1 MQESMGASFDMSA
14 NNDGELTELVSS
26 LVCILENDTIVAMN
40 PAGHAMVLGSAD
52 ETLLGRPFTDFV
64 AHDYLFLLEAGW
76 DLLAEEDV
84 VPLKLKRL
92 NGENFDAEMRVR
104 PLDATHERLFIEV
117 RDISKYVKS
126 AQALR
131 EREERLQGILQSVAE
146 GIITVTESG
155 IVESANKAAEK
166 MFSVTL
172 SGLIG
177 QALGSMIMECNTI
190 HAPGKALD
198 SVALKR
204 LLVPGEVTEGIGL
217 RQDGSSFDLEI
228 ACSEVRH
235 GRAKFF
241 TAILRDISERK
252 ENEERIRRLAHHDNL
267 TGLPNRNLLHD
278 RSSQSLARVKRNG
291 NRLAVLYV
299 DLDKFKPINDQ
310 LGHKAGDIVL
320 MEVAHR
326 LVATIRHSDTVA
338 RVGGDEFIVVLEDVI
353 RPSEAAKIAAKIV
366 ERLSQPF
373 NVLSHSCTIGASVG
387 IALYPDD
394 GVDLDEVFKAADI
407 AMYQV
412 KNTGRNGYC
421 LYGDTRDR
429 EHHAHDDP

>member
-1 MQESMGASFDMSA
+1 MQKSIGASVVMSES
-14 NNDGELTELVSS
+14 NDGDLTELVSS
-26 LVCILENDTIVAMN
+26 LVCILERDNIIAMN
-40 PAGHAMVLGSAD
+40 PAGLAMLMVASS
-52 ETLLGRPFTDFV
+52 EMLLGRPFSDFV

-84 VPLKLKRL
+84 VPLKLKRQT
-92 NGENFDAEMRVR
+92 GESFDAEMRVR
-104 PLDATHERLFIEV
+104 PLSQDANRLFIEV

-126 AQALR
+126 AQTLR

-155 IVESANKAAEK
+155 IVESANKAAEI
-166 MFSVTL
+166 MFRLPL

-177 QALGSMIMECNTI
+177 QSLGSMILECNTI
-190 HAPGKALD
+190 HPPGKGLD
-198 SVALKR
+198 PTALKR
-204 LLVPGEVTEGIGL
+204 LLVPGEVTEGIGV
-217 RQDGSSFDLEI
+217 RQDGSSFNLDI
-228 ACSEVRH
+228 ACSELRH
-235 GRAKFF
+235 GRAKFY

-278 RSSQSLARVKRNG
+278 RTSQSLARVKRNG
-291 NRLAVLYV
+291 NRLAILYV

-338 RVGGDEFIVVLEDVI
+338 RIGGDEFVVVLEDVI
-353 RPSEAAKIAAKIV
+353 RPTEAAKIASKIV
-366 ERLSQPF
+366 EK
-373 NVLSHSCTIGASVG
+373 LSHPFDVLGHACSISASVG

-394 GVDLDEVFKAADI
+394 GAELDEVFKAADI
-407 AMYQV
+407 AMYKV
-412 KNTGRNGYC
+412 KNSGRNGYA
-421 LYGDTRDR
+421 LYGDTPDSITTHLD
-429 EHHAHDDP
+429 E